1 MARPPA
7 SAWCGYSPAWCR
19 CCSRSSWPCGRS
31 PGRSRWPPCSAS
43 SASSTV
49 SWRSPAPRS
58 GRTQHKA
65 RSLRAGTGLRLRTLR
80 GHRAGAVREL
90 PARAHEVARVP
101 VGVALQVVLVLR
113 LGLPERA
120 GRRYLGDHLAR
131 PQAGG
136 VDVGDR
142 VLGGLLLRVA
152 EVEDGRPVAGPDVVA
167 LPVHGGRVVD
177 LEEELQQVAVGDPVR
192 VEGDLDRL
200 GVAAVVAVRRVRYVA
215 ARVADPGREHAG
227 ELADEILHAPET
239 AAGQDGLLGRHD
251 VLPLSGAAS
260 NSLR

>member
-7 SAWCGYSPAWCR
+7 SAWCGYSPAWFP

-65 RSLRAGTGLRLRTLR
+65 RSLRAGTGLRLSTLR

-101 VGVALQVVLVLR
+101 VGVALQVVLVLG

-120 GRRYLGDHLAR
+120 GRRDLGDHLAR

-152 EVEDGRPVAGPDVVA
+152 EVEDGRPVARPQVVA
-167 LPVHGGRVVD
+167 LPVPRRRVVD
-177 LEEELQQVAVGDPVR
+177 LEEELQQVPVGDLVR

-200 GVAAVVAVRRVRYVA
+200 GVAAVVPVGGVGHVTAGVT
-215 ARVADPGREHAG
+215 DSGRDHSG
-227 ELADEILHAPET
+227 ELADKVLYAPET
-239 AAGQDGLLGRHD
+239 AASEDGLLSRHD
-251 VLPLSGAAS
+251 ALPLSK
-260 NSLR
+260 SLRYSP